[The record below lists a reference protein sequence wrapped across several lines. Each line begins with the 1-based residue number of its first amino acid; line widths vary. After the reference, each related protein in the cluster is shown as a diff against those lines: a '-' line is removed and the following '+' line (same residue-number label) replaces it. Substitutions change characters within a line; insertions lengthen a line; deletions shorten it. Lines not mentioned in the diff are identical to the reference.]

1 MLTASPPRI
10 VLAKVRLAP
19 AQLRHYPAA
28 LLSLWCSTA
37 LAAERFLNGGF
48 AKSRRSPLIA
58 FLRFQRTVPLR
69 ATLPTFRVCF
79 TPVTLLS
86 FRLQGF
92 RPPGDQSPSP
102 DPFLPCRFTPNSAG
116 AYDFEGLLPP
126 RSRCEPESAHPCPPG
141 VLPSEA
147 LPFAVVEPASRLLL
161 SRAWRAPRPKPMTAT
176 CTTESRQAA
185 NPVVCSAL
193 PKEPNPYRPLW
204 GSSPLRSRLPEGSR
218 PRFGGRLGR
227 TSLAQQAQL

>member
-1 MLTASPPRI
+1 L
-10 VLAKVRLAP
+10 
-19 AQLRHYPAA
+19 QLKGSSH
-28 LLSLWCSTA
+28 
-37 LAAERFLNGGF
+37 GGF

-69 ATLPTFRVCF
+69 ATLSTCRVCF
-79 TPVTLLS
+79 APVTLLS

-92 RPPGDQSPSP
+92 WPPGDRSPSP

-126 RSRCEPESAHPCPPG
+126 RSRCEPEGAHPCPLG

-161 SRAWRAPRPKPMTAT
+161 SRASPCPGRSRRRAAPQSLNEQRARFHSNAPQGPVGGTCPSEVPHLVTLPNRSRTRSEDPRATGRATTPPARAPPTR
-176 CTTESRQAA
+176 
-185 NPVVCSAL
+185 
-193 PKEPNPYRPLW
+193 
-204 GSSPLRSRLPEGSR
+204 G
-218 PRFGGRLGR
+218 
-227 TSLAQQAQL
+227 